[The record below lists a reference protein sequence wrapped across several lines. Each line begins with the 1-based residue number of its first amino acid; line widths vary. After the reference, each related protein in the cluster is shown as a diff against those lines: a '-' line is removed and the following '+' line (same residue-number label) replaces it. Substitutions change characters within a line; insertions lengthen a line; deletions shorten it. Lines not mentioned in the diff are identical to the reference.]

1 MTDRSSNAQDESF
14 WAPGTINLEELQEF
28 SNKIILHPIP
38 TSDPNDPLNWSAGR
52 KCVNFALVSFYVLM
66 TFVQLDIGYTAWGQY
81 QGELDFSVSLLN
93 GGVALQYAGLAIGC
107 FFFVPLVHKYGR
119 RPSYIVSTVM
129 QLASCVWFAL
139 MKRPVDLWIS
149 SLLSGLGGAT
159 SETIVQITIA
169 DLFFVHNHAALNGC
183 YLLFVAIGA
192 FLGPVASG
200 YIVDDQ
206 GWRWIWWW
214 CVILFGATL
223 TLTILFF
230 EESKYTPILRA
241 QVPSTPGP
249 DEPADA
255 PDKAHIE
262 RAQTRDNEHPGH
274 SARDKYGVVER
285 TLSNVLLDE
294 TIPLKSY
301 RERLALVTKTE
312 GPILPHLSQPIVLLF
327 TFPAIAY
334 TAITYGTTLAEFSIL
349 TSVQA
354 IYLFEPPYN
363 FSASGVGLMNLAPF
377 IGHLPG
383 IIIGG
388 YLNDKSI
395 VWLARRNGGVYE
407 PEMRLWLALP
417 SIILTP
423 ASVLMLGVGLAYM
436 APWPLLAVG
445 FGLFGFNLGATS
457 SIALS
462 YAMDCYHDVIGNALV
477 GVVFTRNVLSVVV
490 LFSLTPWIDGM
501 GLRDMH
507 ILVSAFSFCILLIPV
522 PLLIWGKKSRVSLA
536 KTYRDMARRQPTH
549 RDF

>member
-1 MTDRSSNAQDESF
+1 MTGRTNDVQHDSF
-14 WAPGTINLEELQEF
+14 WAPGTVNLEELQEF

-38 TSDPNDPLNWSAGR
+38 TSDPNDPLNWSTKR

-81 QGELDFSVSLLN
+81 QHELGFSVSLLN

-119 RPSYIVSTVM
+119 RPSYIVSTVI
-129 QLASCVWFAL
+129 QLASCVWFAS

-183 YLLFVAIGA
+183 YLLFVAVGA

-200 YIVDDQ
+200 YIVDNQ

-214 CVILFGATL
+214 CVILFGVGLIFTVL
-223 TLTILFF
+223 LF
-230 EESKYTPILRA
+230 EESKYTPVLEAR
-241 QVPSTPGP
+241 VPCTATPDGV
-249 DEPADA
+249 AD
-255 PDKAHIE
+255 KMHIE
-262 RAQTRDNEHPGH
+262 RKKTRGSDPPDASVQG
-274 SARDKYGVVER
+274 KYGLVER
-285 TLSNVLLDE
+285 TQSNVLLDE

-301 RERLALVTKTE
+301 RQRLAFITNTE
-312 GPILPHLSQPIVLLF
+312 GPILHHLFQPI
-327 TFPAIAY
+327 T
-334 TAITYGTTLAEFSIL
+334 
-349 TSVQA
+349 
-354 IYLFEPPYN
+354 
-363 FSASGVGLMNLAPF
+363 
-377 IGHLPG
+377 
-383 IIIGG
+383 
-388 YLNDKSI
+388 
-395 VWLARRNGGVYE
+395 
-407 PEMRLWLALP
+407 
-417 SIILTP
+417 
-423 ASVLMLGVGLAYM
+423 

-445 FGLFGFNLGATS
+445 FGLFGFNLGVTG

-490 LFSLTPWIDGM
+490 LFSLSPWIDGM

-507 ILVSAFSFCILLIPV
+507 ILVSAVSFCILLIPV
-522 PLLIWGKKSRVSLA
+522 LLLIWGKKSRASLA
-536 KTYRDMARRQPTH
+536 TRYREMARKQPTH
-549 RDF
+549 RGF

>member
-1 MTDRSSNAQDESF
+1 MTGRSNDVQHDSF
-14 WAPGTINLEELQEF
+14 WAPGTVNLEECTCERSSPLFRASWLTECCAVQEF

-38 TSDPNDPLNWSAGR
+38 TSDPNDPLNWSTKR

-81 QGELDFSVSLLN
+81 QHELGFSVSLLN

-119 RPSYIVSTVM
+119 RPSYIVSTVI
-129 QLASCVWFAL
+129 QLASCVWFAS

-183 YLLFVAIGA
+183 YLLFVAAGA

-200 YIVDDQ
+200 YIVDNQ

-214 CVILFGATL
+214 CVILFGVGLIFTVL
-223 TLTILFF
+223 LF
-230 EESKYTPILRA
+230 EESKYTPVLEAR
-241 QVPSTPGP
+241 VPCTATPDGV
-249 DEPADA
+249 AD
-255 PDKAHIE
+255 KMHIE
-262 RAQTRDNEHPGH
+262 RKKTRDSDLPDASVQG
-274 SARDKYGVVER
+274 KYGLVER
-285 TLSNVLLDE
+285 TQSNVLLDE

-301 RERLALVTKTE
+301 RQRLAFITNTE
-312 GPILPHLSQPIVLLF
+312 GPILHHLFQPIVLLF

-334 TAITYGTTLAEFSIL
+334 TAITYGTALAEFSIL

-395 VWLARRNGGVYE
+395 VWLAKRNGGIYE

-417 SIILTP
+417 SAILTP
-423 ASVLMLGVGLAYM
+423 GSVLMLGVGLAY
-436 APWPLLAVG
+436 
-445 FGLFGFNLGATS
+445 
-457 SIALS
+457 
-462 YAMDCYHDVIGNALV
+462 
-477 GVVFTRNVLSVVV
+477 
-490 LFSLTPWIDGM
+490 
-501 GLRDMH
+501 
-507 ILVSAFSFCILLIPV
+507 
-522 PLLIWGKKSRVSLA
+522 VSLYFLLRFTA
-536 KTYRDMARRQPTH
+536 ARARLHTREQQC
-549 RDF
+549 